1 MTQLNNYDEEFGLIG
16 QTPRLAPSAFDDFW
30 ATITD
35 MAHVTGEDEERHEF
49 YRQIEFTLRFDSPI
63 GDVADTPERFN
74 MPTDRKTGGSL
85 VDETGKPVLPSETG
99 KWGRFYAV
107 LDTLGVPW
115 EHKPS
120 RLLGLHAHFQR
131 KGTRVTRED
140 IAAGKRAARGELPYG
155 RYVVEWDGYDN
166 AFRQSRGLS
175 SITETAAATTPPAS
189 NPASDIAPG
198 VVHVGTVQEAP
209 VLTASSEDP
218 LEVQAAILA
227 AGKDFFK
234 VLGAIR
240 TSHKHLAPYANKG
253 ALDKLVDD
261 GLLAKETVDGK
272 EVYKLGPALA

>member
-1 MTQLNNYDEEFGLIG
+1 MAENYDQEFDLIG
-16 QTPRLAPSAFDDFW
+16 QTPRLSPSAFDDFW

-35 MAHVTGEDEERHEF
+35 MAHATGEDEERHEF
-49 YRQIEFTLRFDSPI
+49 YRQIELTLLFDAPI

-74 MPTDRKTGGSL
+74 MPTDRKTGGQQ
-85 VDETGKPVLPSETG
+85 VDDEGKPILPSETS

-120 RLLGLHAHFQR
+120 RLIGLHAHFQR

-140 IAAGKRAARGELPYG
+140 VAAGKRAPRGELPYG

-166 AFRQSRGLS
+166 ALRQSRGLS
-175 SITETAAATTPPAS
+175 PITETARKPVEVGHSVEAALTTLDAQAPAATEPP
-189 NPASDIAPG
+189 
-198 VVHVGTVQEAP
+198 
-209 VLTASSEDP
+209 
-218 LEVQAAILA
+218 EVQVAMLA
-227 AGKDFFK
+227 DGKDFFK

-240 TSHKHLAPYANKG
+240 TSHKHLAAFANKG

-261 GLLAKETVDGK
+261 GLLAKQVVDGK
-272 EVYKLGPALA
+272 EIYKMGPVFA